1 MKTKLKDPMEFE
13 LEIVTSITQYNLARK
28 NLGQPGLDL
37 QKLVKLLCP
46 DETKKEEQSMANTN
60 DPDNARDKT

>member
-13 LEIVTSITQYNLARK
+13 REIVTSITQYNLARK

-46 DETKKEEQSMANTN
+46 DEITKENKQ
-60 DPDNARDKT
+60 